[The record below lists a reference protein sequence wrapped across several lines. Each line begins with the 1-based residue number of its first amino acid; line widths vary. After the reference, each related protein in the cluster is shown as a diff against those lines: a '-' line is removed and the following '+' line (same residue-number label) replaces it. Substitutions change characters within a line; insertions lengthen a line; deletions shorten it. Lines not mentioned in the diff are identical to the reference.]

1 MAKTFKVPAVVTQ
14 VASKPTS
21 DAGGNGVEVKGK
33 GKRKKPFRELKDS
46 DLTEEN
52 GITPSI
58 LQGIKDGNL
67 IAFWNTQNVTENAK
81 GAARAEV
88 GWFIGIKAVN
98 GDGMLQG
105 SNNKIDLAVRDA
117 DKLEKMTPEE
127 RAVAKLKGA
136 CDIWNYGMDLERR
149 RMFRKGL
156 MAKVEGPDKAV
167 KKVVLGMLAADEYT
181 HEEIREMVSNL
192 KKFKGVAGLEKI
204 VNQVLAANA

>member
-1 MAKTFKVPAVVTQ
+1 MAKTFKVPATTPNLKPADT
-14 VASKPTS
+14 ASE
-21 DAGGNGVEVKGK
+21 GVEVKGK

-52 GITPSI
+52 GITPAI
-58 LQGIKDGNL
+58 LEGIRQGNL

-81 GAARAEV
+81 GAARAEI

-98 GDGMLQG
+98 GEGMLQG

-156 MAKVEGPDKAV
+156 MAKVEGPEKAV
-167 KKVVLGMLAADEYT
+167 KKVVLGYLATEEYT
-181 HEEIREMVSNL
+181 HDEIREAVLGL
-192 KKFKGVAGLEKI
+192 KKFKGQAGIEKI
-204 VNQVLAANA
+204 VNAVLAQNA